1 MTFGLVTNLHRSVQ
15 LLLNPSIQHKAL
27 EEGLG
32 YISDLVCRLTVIE
45 RIYMQQKV
53 SRPDSSCPEDIKRL
67 RQGFEVRVTTLYSEI
82 LEYQVR
88 VVCHPDHKLVK
99 LGRDIIAA
107 DGWVELLVEIK
118 KSELSCGDFTQVL
131 DKEILD
137 HAFKVQNRHMEEL
150 LQAQDKRFN
159 KVAEAI
165 VTALKVRSEE
175 HRTNEE
181 IDCHRVFRTSD
192 YEAQKNRNPRRVNG
206 TCNWFLQ
213 HPIYKQWR
221 DQEKDSLLW
230 VSADP
235 GCGKSVLSRSLI
247 DNEFRDMDSYTVCY
261 FFFKDDNEN
270 QKNAKNALCSILHQ
284 LFEEKPHLLKHSV
297 PAFRQNGN
305 KLPELFDRLWSIFTS
320 IATDPEAGNII
331 CVLDALDECK
341 ASDRADL
348 VDKLNQLYQ
357 HTTENGPEKSALKFL
372 VTSRPYETI
381 ENIFDPSTIRLAG
394 EEESDAIRQEIDLVI
409 KDKVPTIA
417 LKLRV
422 KDQPW
427 FEPFLEQK
435 LTSMPHR
442 TYLWLHLIVEAIILR
457 QDHLSAGVT
466 KKNLEA
472 VVNSIPGTVDD
483 AYTTILEK
491 SPNKLLAKKLL
502 HIVVAAKRPLT
513 LGEMNIAMNVGDEIR
528 SYYDLGLESE
538 DRFRITIRNLCG
550 LFVSVID
557 SKIFLLHQTAKE
569 FLITKSNAAASHT
582 DVQPHLGF
590 WKHSLEPGKSNSVL
604 AEACISYLL
613 FSVFEEAPLI
623 LYEKDKKYERIMRYC
638 EEHKFLHYSSLYWA
652 THFREAVCID
662 EALPNMALDICG
674 TGTKRLQTWITVT
687 MVSRYWSNY
696 FGITNLMITSH
707 FGLVLLVQLLLDNGA
722 NLSDRD
728 EKGKTALH
736 WAARQGHESV
746 TRLLLD
752 REANVSAT
760 NKQGWT
766 ALLSAACR
774 GHESVTRL
782 LLNKGAN
789 LSDTDEQGR
798 TALHWAAIQG
808 HESTTRL
815 LLDRKA
821 DVSATDEQGSTA
833 LHFAVSRGHEP
844 MTRLLLDR
852 GANVSDT
859 DKQGKTALHWAADI
873 GHEPVTRLLLDREA
887 NVSATDKWGM
897 TALHLAALQGHEPV
911 TRLLLDREANVSAT
925 DKWGMTALH
934 LAASQGREP
943 VTRLLLD
950 READVSDT
958 DEQGRTALHF
968 AAKEGREPVTRLLLN
983 KGAKPSATT
992 TSEKTAL
999 DLARMR
1005 KSGRL
1010 GRSDYDAVI
1019 QLLEPITKPTTTTTE
1034 FSRSSVARS

>member
-165 VTALKVRSEE
+165 VTALKARSEE

-457 QDHLSAGVT
+457 QDHLSAGAT

-513 LGEMNIAMNVGDEIR
+513 LGEMNIAMNVGDESR

-538 DRFRITIRNLCG
+538 DRFKITIRNLCG
-550 LFVSVID
+550 LFVSVIE
-557 SKIFLLHQTAKE
+557 SKIYLLHQTAKE

-582 DVQPHLGF
+582 DVQPQLGF
-590 WKHSLEPGKSNSVL
+590 WKHSLEPGKSNSIL

-623 LYEKDKKYERIMRYC
+623 VYKGNEEGENEEDERVMRYC
-638 EEHKFLHYSSLYWA
+638 EEHKFLRYSSLYWV
-652 THFREAVCID
+652 THFREAVCIDD

-674 TGTKRLQTWITVT
+674 TGTKRLQTWLIVFQGSQYSSGYFRMTDLTVT
-687 MVSRYWSNY
+687 SR
-696 FGITNLMITSH
+696 
-707 FGLVLLVQLLLDNGA
+707 FGLVLLVQLLLDKGA
-722 NLSDRD
+722 DLSNTA
-728 EKGKTALH
+728 EQGWTALH
-736 WAARQGHESV
+736 WAAQEGHEPV

-752 REANVSAT
+752 REA
-760 NKQGWT
+760 
-766 ALLSAACR
+766 
-774 GHESVTRL
+774 
-782 LLNKGAN
+782 
-789 LSDTDEQGR
+789 
-798 TALHWAAIQG
+798 
-808 HESTTRL
+808 
-815 LLDRKA
+815 
-821 DVSATDEQGSTA
+821 DVSATDERGWTA
-833 LHFAVSRGHEP
+833 LH
-844 MTRLLLDR
+844 L
-852 GANVSDT
+852 
-859 DKQGKTALHWAADI
+859 AAEI

-887 NVSATDKWGM
+887 DVSATNERGW
-897 TALHLAALQGHEPV
+897 TALHLAASIGHEPV
-911 TRLLLDREANVSAT
+911 TRLLLEKR
-925 DKWGMTALH
+925 
-934 LAASQGREP
+934 
-943 VTRLLLD
+943 
-950 READVSDT
+950 
-958 DEQGRTALHF
+958 
-968 AAKEGREPVTRLLLN
+968 
-983 KGAKPSATT
+983 AKPSATS
-992 TSEKTAL
+992 TSGETAL
-999 DLARMR
+999 DIARER
-1005 KSGRL
+1005 DFEWDN
-1010 GRSDYDAVI
+1010 RSDYDAVI
-1019 QLLEPITKPTTTTTE
+1019 QLLEPITKPTATTAD
-1034 FSRSSVARS
+1034 FSCSLIASSSSSQILKILAGRE

>member
-1 MTFGLVTNLHRSVQ
+1 MTFGLVTYLHRSVQ

-32 YISDLVCRLTVIE
+32 YISDLVCRLTVID

-67 RQGFEVRVTTLYSEI
+67 RQSFEVRVTTLYSEI

-99 LGRDIIAA
+99 LGRGIIAA
-107 DGWVELLVEIK
+107 DGWVKLLVEIK
-118 KSELSCGDFTQVL
+118 KLEVSCGGFTQVL

-137 HAFKVQNRHMEEL
+137 HAFKVQNRVMEEL

-165 VTALKVRSEE
+165 VTASKARSEE
-175 HRTNEE
+175 HRTDEE

-192 YEAQKNRNPRRVNG
+192 YEAQKNRNPKRVNN

-247 DNEFRDMDSYTVCY
+247 DNEFCDMDSYTVCY
-261 FFFKDDNEN
+261 FFFKEDNEN
-270 QKNAKNALCSILHQ
+270 QKYAKNALCSILHQ
-284 LFEEKPHLLKHSV
+284 FFGGKSHLLKHSV
-297 PAFRQNGN
+297 PAFHQNGN
-305 KLPELFDRLWSIFTS
+305 TLPELFDRLWSIFTS

-357 HTTENGPEKSALKFL
+357 HTTENGPGKSALKFL

-381 ENIFDPSTIRLAG
+381 ENNFDPSTIRLAG

-409 KDKVPTIA
+409 KAKVPTIA

-502 HIVVAAKRPLT
+502 HIVIAAKRPLT
-513 LGEMNIAMNVGDEIR
+513 LGEMNIAMNVGNEIR
-528 SYYDLGLESE
+528 SYDGLGLEPE
-538 DRFRITIRNLCG
+538 DRFKITIRNLCG

-557 SKIFLLHQTAKE
+557 SKIYLLHQTAKE

-582 DVQPHLGF
+582 DVQPQLGF

-623 LYEKDKKYERIMRYC
+623 IYKYTEHYKLMRYC
-638 EEHKFLHYSSLYWA
+638 EEHKFLDYSSLYWA

-662 EALPNMALDICG
+662 EALPIMALNICG
-674 TGTKRLQTWITVT
+674 TGTKRLQTWLTVS
-687 MVSRYWSNY
+687 MISPYRSSY
-696 FGITNLMITSH
+696 FGMTNLMITSH
-707 FGLVLLVQLLLDNGA
+707 FGLVLLVQ
-722 NLSDRD
+722 
-728 EKGKTALH
+728 
-736 WAARQGHESV
+736 
-746 TRLLLD
+746 
-752 REANVSAT
+752 
-760 NKQGWT
+760 
-766 ALLSAACR
+766 
-774 GHESVTRL
+774 L

-798 TALHWAAIQG
+798 TALHWAALQ
-808 HESTTRL
+808 
-815 LLDRKA
+815 
-821 DVSATDEQGSTA
+821 
-833 LHFAVSRGHEP
+833 
-844 MTRLLLDR
+844 
-852 GANVSDT
+852 
-859 DKQGKTALHWAADI
+859 
-873 GHEPVTRLLLDREA
+873 GHEPVTQLLLDREA
-887 NVSATDKWGM
+887 NVSATNKRGM
-897 TALHLAALQGHEPV
+897 TALHCAAREGH
-911 TRLLLDREANVSAT
+911 
-925 DKWGMTALH
+925 
-934 LAASQGREP
+934 
-943 VTRLLLD
+943 
-950 READVSDT
+950 
-958 DEQGRTALHF
+958 
-968 AAKEGREPVTRLLLN
+968 EPVTRLLLN
-983 KGAKPSATT
+983 KGAKPSATMKQGWTALHLAASRGYEPVTRLLLDKGAKPSATT
-992 TSEKTAL
+992 TSGETAL
-999 DLARMR
+999 DIARER
-1005 KSGRL
+1005 KFEL
-1010 GRSDYDAVI
+1010 PGRSDYDAVI

>member
-1 MTFGLVTNLHRSVQ
+1 MTFGLVTYLHRSVQ

-27 EEGLG
+27 DEGLG

-67 RQGFEVRVTTLYSEI
+67 RQSFEVRVTTLYSEI

-99 LGRDIIAA
+99 LGRGIIAA

-118 KSELSCGDFTQVL
+118 KSEVSCGDFTQVL
-131 DKEILD
+131 DKEVLD
-137 HAFKVQNRHMEEL
+137 HAFKVQNRHIKEL

-165 VTALKVRSEE
+165 VTASKARSEE
-175 HRTNEE
+175 HRTDEE

-192 YEAQKNRNPRRVNG
+192 YEAQKNRNPKRVNG

-221 DQEKDSLLW
+221 DQQKDSLLW

-261 FFFKDDNEN
+261 FFFKEDNEN

-284 LFEEKPHLLKHSV
+284 FFEEKPHLLKHSV

-357 HTTENGPEKSALKFL
+357 HTTENGPGKSALKFL

-427 FEPFLEQK
+427 FEPFLELK

-623 LYEKDKKYERIMRYC
+623 VYKENEEDENEEDERVMRYC
-638 EEHKFLHYSSLYWA
+638 EEHKFLRYSSLYWV
-652 THFREAVCID
+652 THFREAVCIDD

-674 TGTKRLQTWITVT
+674 TGTKRLQTWLIVFQGSQYSSGYFRMTDLTVT
-687 MVSRYWSNY
+687 SR
-696 FGITNLMITSH
+696 

-722 NLSDRD
+722 DLSNTA
-728 EKGKTALH
+728 EQGWTALH
-736 WAARQGHESV
+736 WAAQEGHEPV

-752 REANVSAT
+752 RET
-760 NKQGWT
+760 
-766 ALLSAACR
+766 
-774 GHESVTRL
+774 
-782 LLNKGAN
+782 
-789 LSDTDEQGR
+789 
-798 TALHWAAIQG
+798 
-808 HESTTRL
+808 
-815 LLDRKA
+815 
-821 DVSATDEQGSTA
+821 DVSATDERGWTA
-833 LHFAVSRGHEP
+833 LHLA
-844 MTRLLLDR
+844 
-852 GANVSDT
+852 AN
-859 DKQGKTALHWAADI
+859 I
-873 GHEPVTRLLLDREA
+873 GHEPVTRLLLDRGA
-887 NVSATDKWGM
+887 NVSATDEQGC
-897 TALHLAALQGHEPV
+897 TALHL
-911 TRLLLDREANVSAT
+911 T
-925 DKWGMTALH
+925 
-934 LAASQGREP
+934 
-943 VTRLLLD
+943 
-950 READVSDT
+950 
-958 DEQGRTALHF
+958 
-968 AAKEGREPVTRLLLN
+968 AKEGREPVTRLLLDRGANVSATNEHGWTALHFAAMGGRKSLTRLLLN
-983 KGAKPSATT
+983 KGVKPSATT
-992 TSEKTAL
+992 ISGAL
-999 DLARMR
+999 NIARKR
-1005 KSGRL
+1005 KFEWNN
-1010 GRSDYDAVI
+1010 RSDYDAVI
-1019 QLLEPITKPTTTTTE
+1019 QLLEPITKPTATTAD
-1034 FSRSSVARS
+1034 FSCSSVASSSSSQSLKILAGRE

>member
-165 VTALKVRSEE
+165 VTALKARSEE

-457 QDHLSAGVT
+457 QDHLSAGAT

-513 LGEMNIAMNVGDEIR
+513 LGEMNIAMNVGDESR

-538 DRFRITIRNLCG
+538 DRFKITIRNLCG
-550 LFVSVID
+550 LFVSVIE
-557 SKIFLLHQTAKE
+557 SKIYLLHQTAKE

-582 DVQPHLGF
+582 DVQPQLGF
-590 WKHSLEPGKSNSVL
+590 WKHSLEPGKSNSIL

-623 LYEKDKKYERIMRYC
+623 VYKGNEEGENEEDENEEDENEEDENEEGENEEGENEEGENEEDERVMRYC
-638 EEHKFLHYSSLYWA
+638 EEHKFLRYSSLYWV
-652 THFREAVCID
+652 THFREAVCIDD

-674 TGTKRLQTWITVT
+674 TGTKRLQTWLIVFQGSQYSSGYFRMTDLTVT
-687 MVSRYWSNY
+687 SR
-696 FGITNLMITSH
+696 
-707 FGLVLLVQLLLDNGA
+707 FGLVLLVQLLLDKGA
-722 NLSDRD
+722 DLSNTA
-728 EKGKTALH
+728 EQGWTALH
-736 WAARQGHESV
+736 WAAQEGHEPV

-752 REANVSAT
+752 READVSAT
-760 NKQGWT
+760 AEHG
-766 ALLSAACR
+766 C
-774 GHESVTRL
+774 
-782 LLNKGAN
+782 
-789 LSDTDEQGR
+789 
-798 TALHWAAIQG
+798 TALHLAVNRGW
-808 HESTTRL
+808 EPVTRL
-815 LLDRKA
+815 LLDREADVSATAKQGCTALHLAARRGWEPVTRLLLDREA
-821 DVSATDEQGSTA
+821 DVSATDERGWTA
-833 LHFAVSRGHEP
+833 LH
-844 MTRLLLDR
+844 L
-852 GANVSDT
+852 
-859 DKQGKTALHWAADI
+859 AAEI

-887 NVSATDKWGM
+887 DVSATNERGW
-897 TALHLAALQGHEPV
+897 TALHLAASIGHEPV
-911 TRLLLDREANVSAT
+911 TRLLLEKR
-925 DKWGMTALH
+925 
-934 LAASQGREP
+934 
-943 VTRLLLD
+943 
-950 READVSDT
+950 
-958 DEQGRTALHF
+958 
-968 AAKEGREPVTRLLLN
+968 
-983 KGAKPSATT
+983 AKPSATS
-992 TSEKTAL
+992 TSGETAL
-999 DLARMR
+999 DIARER
-1005 KSGRL
+1005 DFEWDN
-1010 GRSDYDAVI
+1010 RSDYDAVI
-1019 QLLEPITKPTTTTTE
+1019 QLLEPITKPTATTAD
-1034 FSRSSVARS
+1034 FSCSLIASSSSSQILKILAGRE

>member
-472 VVNSIPGTVDD
+472 VVDSIPGTVDD

-491 SPNKLLAKKLL
+491 SPNKPLAKKLL
-502 HIVVAAKRPLT
+502 HIVVAARRPLT

-528 SYYDLGLESE
+528 SYDGLGLESE

-582 DVQPHLGF
+582 DVQPQLGF
-590 WKHSLEPGKSNSVL
+590 WKHSLEPEKSDSIL

-613 FSVFEEAPLI
+613 FLVFEEAPLI
-623 LYEKDKKYERIMRYC
+623 VYKENEEDENEEDENEEDENEEDENEEDENEENERVMRYC
-638 EEHKFLHYSSLYWA
+638 EEHKFLHYSSLYWV

-674 TGTKRLQTWITVT
+674 TGTKRLQTWFTVFRA
-687 MVSRYWSNY
+687 SQYRSSY
-696 FGITNLMITSH
+696 FGMTDLMVTSH
-707 FGLVLLVQLLLDNGA
+707 FGLVLLVQLLLDKGA
-722 NLSDRD
+722 DQSNTA
-728 EKGKTALH
+728 EQGWTALH
-736 WAARQGHESV
+736 WAAQEGHEPV

-752 REANVSAT
+752 REA
-760 NKQGWT
+760 
-766 ALLSAACR
+766 
-774 GHESVTRL
+774 
-782 LLNKGAN
+782 
-789 LSDTDEQGR
+789 
-798 TALHWAAIQG
+798 
-808 HESTTRL
+808 
-815 LLDRKA
+815 
-821 DVSATDEQGSTA
+821 DVSATDEQGWTA
-833 LHFAVSRGHEP
+833 LH
-844 MTRLLLDR
+844 L
-852 GANVSDT
+852 
-859 DKQGKTALHWAADI
+859 AARE

-887 NVSATDKWGM
+887 NVSATTERGW
-897 TALHLAALQGHEPV
+897 
-911 TRLLLDREANVSAT
+911 
-925 DKWGMTALH
+925 TALH
-934 LAASQGREP
+934 LAASRGWEP

-950 READVSDT
+950 READVSAT
-958 DEQGRTALHF
+958 NELGSTTLHW
-968 AAKEGREPVTRLLLN
+968 AASRGWEPVTRLLLDR
-983 KGAKPSATT
+983 GANVSATNELGSTALHWAALGGHEPVTRLLLDRGANVSATT
-992 TSEKTAL
+992 TSGETAL
-999 DLARMR
+999 DIAHKREFEWDN
-1005 KSGRL
+1005 
-1010 GRSDYDAVI
+1010 RSDYDAVI
-1019 QLLEPITKPTTTTTE
+1019 QLLEPITKPTAIITD